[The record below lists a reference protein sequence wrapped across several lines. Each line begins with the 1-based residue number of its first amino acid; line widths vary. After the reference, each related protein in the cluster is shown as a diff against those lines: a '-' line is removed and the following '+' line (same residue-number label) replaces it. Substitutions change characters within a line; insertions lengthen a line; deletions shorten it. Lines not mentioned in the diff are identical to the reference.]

1 MFVARGPKNL
11 TDADSTDDADEQHRL
26 TGIWGWLVLPILHL
40 MLTIILTVINLLA
53 EFLPES
59 LQAYRSF
66 FEGTLPSPSHVYIYI
81 GIGSVL
87 IGVAL
92 VCLAAWC
99 LYRLLQER
107 RDVPKLM
114 TAYYAALIVLGAYEL
129 AAVLSLPELRSDGE
143 QVYQAIKGM
152 LVPVVAAAIWI
163 PYFLMSKRVK
173 YTFVR

>member
-1 MFVARGPKNL
+1 MTHTG
-11 TDADSTDDADEQHRL
+11 DATDDADERHRL
-26 TGIWGWLVLPILHL
+26 TGIWGWVVLPILHL
-40 MLTIILTVINLLA
+40 MLTIILTVIALLA

-59 LQAYRSF
+59 LQAYQSF
-66 FEGTLPSPSHVYIYI
+66 FEGTLPRQSHVYIYI
-81 GIGSVL
+81 GFGSVL
-87 IGVAL
+87 IGVTL

-107 RDVPKLM
+107 RDVPRLM
-114 TAYYAALIVLGAYEL
+114 MAYYGLLMVVGAYEL
-129 AAVLSLPELRSDGE
+129 AAVFSLPELRNDGD

-152 LVPVVAAAIWI
+152 LVPVIAAAIWI